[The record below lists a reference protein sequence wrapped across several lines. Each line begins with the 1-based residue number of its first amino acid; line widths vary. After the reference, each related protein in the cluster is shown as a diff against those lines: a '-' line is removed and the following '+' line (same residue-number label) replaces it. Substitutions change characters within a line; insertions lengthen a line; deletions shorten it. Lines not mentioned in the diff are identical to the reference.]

1 MSTYAGKARI
11 GVMAILGVAAL
22 AIVGLQRFSGSAYSQ
37 MPTPALLVTDKCGH
51 AVTAYPI
58 TSNGDVA
65 PLAPSP
71 TGLSEPQFVA
81 TDASGNIYATNEC
94 SNTVTVYAQGSNGN
108 TPPIAIIGG
117 SNTELNDPQGIAL
130 DSSGNIYVAD
140 LEASSVLVYPPLGS
154 STGLLN
160 ESPTATIS
168 GFKTLLSLPSGIAV
182 DSSGIIYVTDLAGHS
197 VLVYPALGSSTGLL
211 NESPTATIS
220 GSKTSLSFPKG
231 IAVDSSANIYVADFV
246 AASVFVYPPLGSS
259 IGPLNEAPVATISGS
274 NTGLIGPYGLALD
287 STANIYVTDSSAA
300 KVFVYPALGISTG
313 LPNESPTA
321 TIGGSNTGL
330 SGPLGI
336 GLDSTSNIYVV
347 NVSSVVVYPA
357 LGSSSGLL
365 NEAPGTTISTTMT
378 TALSYP
384 QGIALDSS
392 GIIYVA
398 DCPRCYS
405 GHGSPGVNV
414 YPAGSNANISPTATI
429 SGGATGLDSPEGIA
443 LDSSG
448 NIYVADSGDGA
459 CDGFASVYVY
469 PALGGSTGL
478 LNESPTATINGL
490 KTSLCDP
497 IGITLDSSR
506 NIYVADAGSVANGF
520 APSVYIYA
528 AGSTGNT
535 PPIAT
540 ISGSNTALIGPSGIA
555 GDFSGNI
562 YVADHLAGS
571 VFVYPPLGI
580 LPSQPGYPNVAPLA
594 TISGPSTGLSS
605 PIGTVVDSSG
615 DIYVADSGAAS
626 VFAYPPLA
634 SSTRLPNESPT
645 ATISGPLTELS
656 QPLFIG
662 IPLVVGPTPTV
673 TVTPTATATA
683 TATLTATATATTT
696 ATLTVTPTATNTAT
710 ATASVTVTP
719 TPSATATATDTPTA
733 TQTATATASAT
744 ASSTATPTA
753 TLTATV
759 IATLTPTATQTAT
772 PTPSATP
779 MTVVIASPATVNF
792 GTIDATGTSNVKK
805 VALINQGPAIATI
818 ESVAATPPF
827 AIVGEDT
834 CTGQSIGLKRKCSFA
849 VEFLPVIPNAV
860 SGGSINVTYNGASP
874 ATSLNGIGVE
884 VTLKAPSN
892 ETFSPVVAGATGTPK
907 KITISNPAT
916 VSVNLGAT
924 SIGGS
929 NPTAFTITA
938 NTCTG
943 PLPSN
948 PSTCTITMEF
958 TPGSAVVGV
967 QSATV
972 GFSYTYGA
980 NTGFV
985 SVPISGTVK

>member
-1 MSTYAGKARI
+1 
-11 GVMAILGVAAL
+11 MAILGVAAV

-37 MPTPALLVTDKCGH
+37 LPTPALLVTDKCGH

-58 TSNGDVA
+58 TSNGDVS
-65 PLAPSP
+65 PLAPAP
-71 TGLSEPQFVA
+71 TGLSEPEFVT
-81 TDASGNIYATNEC
+81 TDASGNIYATNQC

-108 TPPIAIIGG
+108 TAPIAIIGG
-117 SNTELNDPQGIAL
+117 SNTGLNNPQGIAL

-140 LEASSVLVYPPLGS
+140 LGAFSVLVYPPLGS

-160 ESPTATIS
+160 ESPTATLGGS
-168 GFKTLLSLPSGIAV
+168 KTGLSLPLGIAV
-182 DSSGIIYVTDLAGHS
+182 DSSGNIYVTDLGVSS
-197 VLVYPALGSSTGLL
+197 VLVYPALGGSTGLL

-220 GSKTSLSFPKG
+220 GSKTGLSFPYG

-246 AASVFVYPPLGSS
+246 AASVFVYPPLASS
-259 IGPLNEAPVATISGS
+259 TGLLNEAPTATISGS
-274 NTGLIGPYGLALD
+274 TSALIGPHGVALD
-287 STANIYVTDSSAA
+287 SKGNIYVADSSAA
-300 KVFVYPALGISTG
+300 KVFVYPSLGSSTG
-313 LPNESPTA
+313 LLNEAPTI

-330 SGPLGI
+330 NSPNGI
-336 GLDSTSNIYVV
+336 GLDSTGDIYVV
-347 NVSSVVVYPA
+347 NVSSVFVYPA
-357 LGSSSGLL
+357 LGSSTGLL
-365 NEAPGTTISTTMT
+365 NEAPTTTISTTMT
-378 TALSYP
+378 TGLSFP

-392 GIIYVA
+392 GNIYVTE
-398 DCPRCYS
+398 CPNCYT
-405 GHGSPGVNV
+405 GGRGSPGVYV
-414 YPAGSNANISPTATI
+414 YPAGSNANIAPSTIITGSSTDLESPQ
-429 SGGATGLDSPEGIA
+429 GIA

-459 CDGFASVYVY
+459 CDGTASVYVY
-469 PALGGSTGL
+469 PAGSNANAAPST
-478 LNESPTATINGL
+478 TINGL
-490 KTSLCDP
+490 KTSLCVP

-506 NIYVADAGSVANGF
+506 NIYVADAGFPNSN
-520 APSVYIYA
+520 APSVYIYP

-535 PPIAT
+535 APIAT
-540 ISGSNTALIGPSGIA
+540 ISGSSTGLIGPSGIA

-562 YVADHLAGS
+562 YVTDSSAAK

-580 LPSQPGYPNVAPLA
+580 LPSQPNYPNVAPLA
-594 TISGPSTGLSS
+594 TISGPSTGLSG

-615 DIYVADSGAAS
+615 DIYVADSRAGS

-634 SSTRLPNESPT
+634 SSTGLPNESPT

-696 ATLTVTPTATNTAT
+696 ATPTVTPTATDTAT
-710 ATASVTVTP
+710 ATASVTATA
-719 TPSATATATDTPTA
+719 TASATPTATDTPTA

-753 TLTATV
+753 TLTATAITTV
-759 IATLTPTATQTAT
+759 TPTATQTAT
-772 PTPSATP
+772 PTPTGTP
-779 MTVVIASPATVNF
+779 MTVMIAAPATLNF
-792 GTIDATGTSNVKK
+792 GIIDATGTSNVKK
-805 VALINQGPAIATI
+805 VALINQGPAIASI
-818 ESVAATPPF
+818 ESVTATPPF

-860 SGGSINVTYNGASP
+860 GGGSINVIYNGANP
-874 ATSLNGIGVE
+874 ATSLNGIGVQ
-884 VTLKAPSN
+884 VTLKAPSK

-916 VSVNLGAT
+916 VSVNLGTT

-943 PLPSN
+943 PLPSS
-948 PSTCTITMEF
+948 PSTCTIAMEF
-958 TPGSAVVGV
+958 TPGSAVVGT

-980 NTGFV
+980 NTGIV
-985 SVPISGTVK
+985 SVPISGAVR

>member
-1 MSTYAGKARI
+1 
-11 GVMAILGVAAL
+11 MAILGLAAV

-37 MPTPALLVTDKCGH
+37 APTPALLVTDKCGH

-58 TSNGDVA
+58 TSNGDVP
-65 PLAPSP
+65 PLAPAP

-108 TPPIAIIGG
+108 TAPIAIISG
-117 SNTELNDPQGIAL
+117 SNTGLNNPQGIAL

-140 LEASSVLVYPPLGS
+140 LGAFSVLVYPPLGS
-154 STGLLN
+154 STGLVN
-160 ESPTATIS
+160 ESPTATIGGS
-168 GFKTLLSLPSGIAV
+168 NTGLSLPLGIAV
-182 DSSGIIYVTDLAGHS
+182 DSSGNIYVTDLGVS
-197 VLVYPALGSSTGLL
+197 NVLVYPALGSSTGFL

-220 GSKTSLSFPKG
+220 GSKTGLSFPFG
-231 IAVDSSANIYVADFV
+231 IAVDSNANIYVADFV
-246 AASVFVYPPLGSS
+246 AASVFVYPPVGSS
-259 IGPLNEAPVATISGS
+259 TGVVNESPTATISGS
-274 NTGLIGPYGLALD
+274 NTGLLGPHGVALD
-287 STANIYVTDSSAA
+287 SSANIYLADSSAA
-300 KVFVYPALGISTG
+300 KVFVYPPLASSTG
-313 LPNESPTA
+313 QHNEVPTI

-330 SGPLGI
+330 NLPNGI
-336 GLDSTSNIYVV
+336 GLDSTGDIHVV
-347 NVSSVVVYPA
+347 NVSSVVVYHA
-357 LGSSSGLL
+357 LGSSTGLL
-365 NEAPGTTISTTMT
+365 NEAPTTTISTTMT
-378 TALSYP
+378 TGLSYP

-392 GIIYVA
+392 GNIYVTE
-398 DCPRCYS
+398 CPACYTVS
-405 GHGSPGVNV
+405 HGIPSVYV
-414 YPAGSNANISPTATI
+414 YPAGSNANTAPSATI
-429 SGGATGLDSPEGIA
+429 SGSATGLESPEGIA
-443 LDSSG
+443 LDSSA
-448 NIYVADSGDGA
+448 NIYVADSGDGG

-469 PALGGSTGL
+469 PAGSNANAAPSTI
-478 LNESPTATINGL
+478 INGL
-490 KTSLCDP
+490 RTSLCKP

-506 NIYVADAGSVANGF
+506 NIYVADAGFANVS

-535 PPIAT
+535 APIAT
-540 ISGSNTALIGPSGIA
+540 ISGPSTGLVGPSGIA

-562 YVADHLAGS
+562 YVTDSSAAK

-580 LPSQPGYPNVAPLA
+580 LPSQPNYPNVAPRA
-594 TISGPSTGLSS
+594 TISGPSTGLSA

-615 DIYVADSGAAS
+615 DIYVADSHAAS

-634 SSTRLPNESPT
+634 SSTGLPNESPT

-696 ATLTVTPTATNTAT
+696 ATPTVTPTATNTAT
-710 ATASVTVTP
+710 ATASVTATA
-719 TPSATATATDTPTA
+719 TASATPTATDTPTA

-753 TLTATV
+753 TLTATA
-759 IATLTPTATQTAT
+759 ITTLTPTATQTAT
-772 PTPSATP
+772 ATPTASP
-779 MTVVIASPATVNF
+779 MTVMTAVPATLNF
-792 GTIDATGTSNVKK
+792 GTVNATGTSNVKK

-818 ESVAATPPF
+818 ESVTATPPF

-849 VEFLPVIPNAV
+849 VEFMPVIPNAV
-860 SGGSINVTYNGASP
+860 SGGSINVTYNGANP
-874 ATSLNGIGVE
+874 ATSLNGIGVQ
-884 VTLKAPSN
+884 VTLNAPSK

-929 NPTAFTITA
+929 NPAAFTITA

-958 TPGSAVVGV
+958 TPAIGVVGV

-980 NTGFV
+980 NTGIV
-985 SVPISGTVK
+985 SVPISGTVR